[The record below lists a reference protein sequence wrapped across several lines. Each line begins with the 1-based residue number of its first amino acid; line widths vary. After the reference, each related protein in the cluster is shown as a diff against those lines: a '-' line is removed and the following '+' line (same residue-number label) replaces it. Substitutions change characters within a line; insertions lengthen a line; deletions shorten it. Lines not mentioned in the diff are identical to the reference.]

1 MTKKRHRKSIMSHT
15 PQTKHHVII
24 ALILS
29 EEKLYRIYPQK
40 RKAENLFHFHF
51 QINHEK
57 QI

>member
-1 MTKKRHRKSIMSHT
+1 MSHT

-24 ALILS
+24 VLILT
-29 EEKLYRIYPQK
+29 EEKLYRLYPQK

-57 QI
+57 QM